1 MNDRSDLDA
10 AFDRLIEAAR
20 AHLAAVRAAGGRT
33 EDDAVWQSYVALNNA
48 SFDYDERLLDE
59 YGEVTPWD
67 VEMIDPADADRRWDS
82 DAPAPDRDQR
92 PVTVSVRQRRD
103 YTVPNAAALLRAAEV
118 ARSSAPY
125 GEGSGEPVTEVG
137 QAVAELMHA
146 GDGSLAALDL
156 PELEPLGGVVTVTE
170 VTRPLGPAELDDPDD
185 GAPFRLS
192 AEEKVLYRYD
202 EHVDDE
208 AADQ

>member
-1 MNDRSDLDA
+1 MTDRTDVDA
-10 AFDRLIEAAR
+10 ALERLIEAAR

-33 EDDAVWQSYVALNNA
+33 EDDAVWQTYVALNNA
-48 SFDYDERLLDE
+48 SFDYDEQLLDE

-67 VEMIDPADADRRWDS
+67 VEMIDPADADRRWGTDT
-82 DAPAPDRDQR
+82 PAPDRDSR
-92 PVTVSVRQRRD
+92 PMTVSVRQRRD
-103 YTVPNAAALLRAAEV
+103 YTVPNATALLRAAQA
-118 ARSSAPY
+118 ARRSAPY
-125 GEGSGEPVTEVG
+125 GDGIDDPVASVG

-146 GDGSLAALDL
+146 GDGSLAALEV

-170 VTRPLGPAELDDPDD
+170 VVRPLSPAELDDPDD

-192 AEEKVLYRYD
+192 EDEKVLYRFD

>member
-1 MNDRSDLDA
+1 M
-10 AFDRLIEAAR
+10 
-20 AHLAAVRAAGGRT
+20 
-33 EDDAVWQSYVALNNA
+33 
-48 SFDYDERLLDE
+48 
-59 YGEVTPWD
+59 
-67 VEMIDPADADRRWDS
+67 
-82 DAPAPDRDQR
+82 
-92 PVTVSVRQRRD
+92 
-103 YTVPNAAALLRAAEV
+103 PNAAALLRAAET
-118 ARSSAPY
+118 ARRSAPY
-125 GEGSGEPVTEVG
+125 GEESDEPVGSVG

-170 VTRPLGPAELDDPDD
+170 VTRPLGPEELDDPDD

-192 AEEKVLYRYD
+192 AEETVLYRYD